1 MRKVNLL
8 FWLCAVG
15 SAFIL
20 SGCVNGQSGI
30 PPTRDYSHIVVLSDV
45 HLPGHLLPQKEQAIA
60 TLNSWPDID
69 LVAVTGDIVATGGD
83 KSEYASAR
91 TFFEKLN
98 KPKAFIGGN
107 HDYIYPDSYPINKE
121 TGHHVKEASPDA
133 RRLKLERF
141 KQAWAL
147 EEVFYSKQAGNY
159 LLVFL
164 TADHLSSNN
173 YSEMSDRPLDWLAAE
188 LQRNRSKP
196 TLIFFHAPLQGTYA
210 SQRILKSK
218 SPDSY
223 NAEPA
228 DRIRKIVLQ
237 NPQVFMWVAGHLHIA
252 PSNKDFSSG
261 LNLYENQLTVIHNPD
276 MNGSSLFS
284 DTDMK
289 STKHDGIWTN
299 SLFLHSDRVVVRT
312 YDHKNGVWMNDL
324 ERVILSPRS

>member
-1 MRKVNLL
+1 
-8 FWLCAVG
+8 
-15 SAFIL
+15 
-20 SGCVNGQSGI
+20 
-30 PPTRDYSHIVVLSDV
+30 
-45 HLPGHLLPQKEQAIA
+45 
-60 TLNSWPDID
+60 
-69 LVAVTGDIVATGGD
+69 VAVTGDIVATGGD

-91 TFFEKLN
+91 AFFEKLN